1 MKKQKIL
8 NNITMKLS
16 DKIAF
21 GIVTGYSVFH
31 LLILLGIL
39 PQNIVWGGK
48 IIEPK
53 TILYLEF
60 AALFIMLFL
69 GFLILIKTKIVQWNW
84 QVKTINRW
92 LFAFSIYFLLNTLT
106 NLLAETTF
114 EKAQA
119 ILTLILATSLFN
131 LSKRKL

>member
-1 MKKQKIL
+1 
-8 NNITMKLS
+8 MKLS

-21 GIVTGYSVFH
+21 GIVTAYSVFH
-31 LLILLGIL
+31 LLIIIGIL

-69 GFLILIKTKIVQWNW
+69 GFLILVKTKIVQWNW

>member
-1 MKKQKIL
+1 MKKLKTF
-8 NNITMKLS
+8 NNIKMKLS
-16 DKIAF
+16 DKIAL
-21 GIVTGYSVFH
+21 GIVSGYSVFH
-31 LLILLGIL
+31 LLILIGFL

-60 AALFIMLFL
+60 AVLVIMLFI
-69 GFLILIKTKIVQWNW
+69 GFLILVKTKIVQWNW
-84 QVKTINRW
+84 QGKTINRW

-106 NLLAETTF
+106 NVLAETTL

-119 ILTLILATSLFN
+119 ILTLILAISLFN
-131 LSKRKL
+131 FSKRKL

>member
-1 MKKQKIL
+1 MKKPKTFY
-8 NNITMKLS
+8 NIKMKLS

-31 LLILLGIL
+31 LLILLGII

-69 GFLILIKTKIVQWNW
+69 GFLILVKTKIVQWNW

-92 LFAFSIYFLLNTLT
+92 LFVFSIYFLLNTFT
-106 NLLAETTF
+106 NVLAETTF

-119 ILTLILATSLFN
+119 IITIILAISLFN

>member
-1 MKKQKIL
+1 
-8 NNITMKLS
+8 MKLS
-16 DKIAF
+16 DKIAL
-21 GIVTGYSVFH
+21 GIVLYYSVFH
-31 LLILLGIL
+31 VLILVGIL

-48 IIEPK
+48 ILEPK
-53 TILYLEF
+53 TILLLEF

-69 GFLILIKTKIVQWNW
+69 GFLILIKTKILKWNW

-92 LFAFSIYFLLNTLT
+92 LFAFAIYFLLNTFA

-119 ILTLILATSLFN
+119 ILTIILAISLYN
-131 LSKRKL
+131 ISKRTL

>member
-1 MKKQKIL
+1 MKKLKIL
-8 NNITMKLS
+8 NNTKMKLS
-16 DKIAF
+16 DRIAL

-31 LLILLGIL
+31 VLILIGAL

-69 GFLILIKTKIVQWNW
+69 GFLILVKTKIVQWNW
-84 QVKTINRW
+84 QAKTINRW
-92 LFAFSIYFLLNTLT
+92 LFAFSIYFILNTFT

-119 ILTLILATSLFN
+119 ILTLILAISLFN

>member
-1 MKKQKIL
+1 MKKLKTL
-8 NNITMKLS
+8 NNIKMKLS

-31 LLILLGIL
+31 LLILLGVL

-69 GFLILIKTKIVQWNW
+69 GFLIL
-84 QVKTINRW
+84 VKNQ
-92 LFAFSIYFLLNTLT
+92 NCKME
-106 NLLAETTF
+106 LA
-114 EKAQA
+114 
-119 ILTLILATSLFN
+119 S
-131 LSKRKL
+131 